1 MGVIALSAGAE
12 KKTGRLPKIRF
23 FRAPYG
29 LIRLISGAEGWLSRA
44 APLAEKMQK
53 KNGLDESKP
62 FQT

>member
-1 MGVIALSAGAE
+1 MSAGVE

-29 LIRLISGAEGWLSRA
+29 LIRFISGPEGGLSQA

>member
-1 MGVIALSAGAE
+1 MDGIALSAGAE
-12 KKTGRLPKIRF
+12 KKTGRLLKIRF
-23 FRAPYG
+23 FRTPYG
-29 LIRLISGAEGWLSRA
+29 LIRFISGAEGRMSQA